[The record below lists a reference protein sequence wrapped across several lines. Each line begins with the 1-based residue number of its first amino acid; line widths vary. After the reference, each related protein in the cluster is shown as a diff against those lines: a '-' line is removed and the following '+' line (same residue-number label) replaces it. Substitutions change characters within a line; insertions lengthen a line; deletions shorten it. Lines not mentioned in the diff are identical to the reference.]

1 MFFNVKI
8 FSIIIFFVLT
18 FNTNAEIKEKI
29 IQNLKNTKNLDFKFE
44 QNING
49 KIENGNC
56 TIEYPKKIYC
66 EYARSNNKI
75 LVSNGKS
82 LVIKTITSYYLYSLE
97 KTPLNI
103 ILDKNFLIKKINS
116 LDERI
121 IDNKLINFTLIEN
134 NNEISVFFDKETYD
148 LIGWQNTDM
157 YQNFNITFLSSIK
170 KNRVLSKN
178 LFKLP
183 SQN

>member
-1 MFFNVKI
+1 MLKLYL
-8 FSIIIFFVLT
+8 IIIFFVLT
-18 FNTNAEIKEKI
+18 FNSNAEIKEKI

-44 QNING
+44 QNVNG

-56 TIEYPKKIYC
+56 TIEYPKKIFC

-82 LVIKTITSYYLYSLE
+82 LVVKTISSYYRYPLE
-97 KTPLNI
+97 KTPLNV
-103 ILDKNFLIKKINS
+103 ILDKNILINKIKS
-116 LDERI
+116 LKERT
-121 IDNKLINFTLIEN
+121 IDNNLINFTIFDN
-134 NNEISVFFDKETYD
+134 NNEISIFYDKQTYD

-157 YQNFNITFLSSIK
+157 YQNFNITFLSSIR

-178 LFKLP
+178 LFNLP
-183 SQN
+183 AQN

>member
-1 MFFNVKI
+1 MLKYFL
-8 FSIIIFFVLT
+8 IFFIFIST
-18 FNTNAEIKEKI
+18 SYSKAEIKDRI
-29 IQNLKNTKNLDFKFE
+29 IKNLKNTNNLNFKFE

-82 LVIKTITSYYLYSLE
+82 LVIKTKASYYRYPLN
-97 KTPLNI
+97 KTPLYL
-103 ILDKNFLIKKINS
+103 ILDKDFLINKIYKLN
-116 LDERI
+116 ERI
-121 IDNKLINFTLIEN
+121 VDENLVNFTITEKDT
-134 NNEISVFFDKETYD
+134 EINIFFDKQNYE
-148 LIGWQNTDM
+148 LIGWQNIDI
-157 YQNFNITFLSSIK
+157 YQNFNITFISAIR
-170 KNRVLSKN
+170 KNRVLSEN

>member
-1 MFFNVKI
+1 MLRFFYT
-8 FSIIIFFVLT
+8 IFFLALT

-103 ILDKNFLIKKINS
+103 ILDKNFLIKKISS

-121 IDNKLINFTLIEN
+121 IDNKLVNFTLVEN
-134 NNEISVFFDKETYD
+134 NNEINVFFDKETYD
-148 LIGWQNTDM
+148 LIGWQNTDS
-157 YQNFNITFLSSIK
+157 YQNFNITFLSSIR

-178 LFKLP
+178 LFQLP